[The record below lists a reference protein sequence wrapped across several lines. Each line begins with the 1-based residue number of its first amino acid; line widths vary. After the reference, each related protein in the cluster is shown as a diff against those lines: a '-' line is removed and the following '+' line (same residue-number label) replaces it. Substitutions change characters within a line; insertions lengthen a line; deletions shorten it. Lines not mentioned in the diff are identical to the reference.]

1 MNEYMPW
8 SAIEN
13 ENDNREGT
21 VLEDS
26 DAPDEEEEM
35 TFLGPDITL
44 LNDKMPRPMQDD
56 GESDEPDEKSL
67 FKGLLPKKRKRNPP
81 NVRNQRVS
89 KPITRHVVKKRQA
102 EPPYNSN
109 IYWGGITH
117 K

>member
-1 MNEYMPW
+1 MPW

-109 IYWGGITH
+109 IFWEGITH